1 MIDNSTEFWELDE
14 ETAGVEVQLK
24 TVAQAF
30 VYPLDWTVETIISQL
45 QRGNIIISPKFQRR
59 NAWREPRKSHYIE
72 SLFIGLPVPQIVL
85 AEDQHERGKYF
96 VLDGKQRTLS
106 LLQFTGL
113 APENQYNHF
122 KLKSL
127 EVITD
132 LEGLTYENIQE
143 NIELE
148 KTLNRFLNQPIRCV
162 VIRNWT
168 DIDFLHLMFVRL
180 NNGSLSLSP
189 QELRQA
195 LFPGPFVDY
204 INDAADN
211 SSSLKTLLKI
221 DEPDFRM
228 RDVELLIRYL
238 AFTLFIDHYAGNL
251 KHFLDDTCDRLNQ
264 DWNNYEEKV
273 KCQVAAFEQ
282 AIQAGIEI
290 FGKND
295 IGHKWI
301 GNQYEKRLNKA
312 LLDIM
317 VFYFSDEQI
326 RQAALEKHAD
336 IVTQFQNLCEEN
348 QAFKSA
354 MTTTTNSLSATSNR
368 LMIWGK
374 VLQAVLGLNFS
385 IPTLSNGKIRFKGF
399 WG

>member
-1 MIDNSTEFWELDE
+1 MIDDSTEFWELDE

>member
-1 MIDNSTEFWELDE
+1 MIDDSTEFWELDE

-59 NAWREPRKSHYIE
+59 DAWREPRKSHYIE

-96 VLDGKQRTLS
+96 VLDGKQRTLC

-122 KLKSL
+122 KLKNL
-127 EVITD
+127 EVRKD
-132 LEGLTYENIQE
+132 LEGVTYEALQE

-168 DIDFLHLMFVRL
+168 DIDFLHLIFVRL

-204 INDAADN
+204 INEAADN

-221 DEPDFRM
+221 EEPDFRM

-251 KHFLDDTCDRLNQ
+251 KHFLDKTCDRLNQ
-264 DWNNYEEKV
+264 AWNNDEQKV
-273 KCQVAAFEQ
+273 KSQVDAFEQ
-282 AIQAGIEI
+282 AIQAGIKI

-317 VFYFSDEQI
+317 TFYFSDEQI
-326 RQAALEKHAD
+326 RQAALEKPAD
-336 IVTQFQNLCEEN
+336 IVTQFQNLCEDN
-348 QAFKSA
+348 QDFKNA
-354 MTTTTNSLSATSNR
+354 ITTTTNSLNATSDR
-368 LMIWGK
+368 LVIWGK
-374 VLQAVLGLNFS
+374 VLRAVLGLNFS